1 MVTSIWYACMAFHRR
16 ENIQELD
23 KIHESL
29 KAKLQDS
36 EGMYACRHCSVY
48 NAYHIIMRVYHP
60 SISVCI
66 PDWSGSSIPG
76 RRQRHTPQ
84 PSSIPPR
91 ADQLISTTTAGDL
104 QAEGDGTEV
113 ASRETHAPDEQVH
126 GDRGGVTPNTS
137 DASSVSSSHPVMH
150 HGHMEPPGVQT
161 SSTETLDQGA
171 PFELLPSSHDGGGVP
186 LEPNSPGTDQRSTS
200 GGISPVLMPGSSSV
214 GSNSPDSSVVMS
226 SHNETFSLTDVSA
239 CSLELFQPAA
249 TASDH
254 HLQFAHGTE
263 EEEGLGSRPTE
274 YQQQGRDSQSAD
286 AEILQPSPQ
295 TPDVSSS
302 EEPPT
307 PRASQLSQ
315 VDDGSHVDH
324 STLAPRPEDHKVK
337 GLSTLCV
344 EKTTAAHFVVEPR
357 EEKGGLKSRTSVLLT
372 SPSSQTPGG
381 DTTTAAFSTERN
393 GDKNFRGSS
402 QVETSSRETHV
413 QQHAQR

>member
-29 KAKLQDS
+29 QAKLQDS
-36 EGMYACRHCSVY
+36 EGMYVCMHCSVY
-48 NAYHIIMRVYHP
+48 MSP

-76 RRQRHTPQ
+76 RRQSHTPQ
-84 PSSIPPR
+84 PSSTPPG
-91 ADQLISTTTAGDL
+91 AGQLISTTTAGDL
-104 QAEGDGTEV
+104 MAEGDGTEV
-113 ASRETHAPDEQVH
+113 ASRETRAPDEQVH
-126 GDRGGVTPNTS
+126 VIDGDRGRVTPNTS
-137 DASSVSSSHPVMH
+137 DTSSVSSSHPVMH

-161 SSTETLDQGA
+161 SSTETPDQGA

-239 CSLELFQPAA
+239 CSLELFQPTA
-249 TASDH
+249 TASGH

-263 EEEGLGSRPTE
+263 EEGGLGSRPTE
-274 YQQQGRDSQSAD
+274 YQQQGRDRDQSAD
-286 AEILQPSPQ
+286 AEIPQPSPQ
-295 TPDVSSS
+295 TPDLSSS

-381 DTTTAAFSTERN
+381 DTTMAAFSTERN

-402 QVETSSRETHV
+402 QVETSSRETRV
-413 QQHAQR
+413 QRHAQR